1 MLYFRTSQ
9 FVPGKGDAWTYYE
22 CDDSQKVLRQLTHIP
37 ETGETTR
44 VPDPIVT
51 RLYRPEL
58 LVPASGEEFISLW
71 QEQKP

>member
-1 MLYFRTSQ
+1 MLYFKTAQ

-22 CDDSQKVLRQLTHIP
+22 CDDNRTILRQLTHIP

-51 RLYRPEL
+51 RLYRPEML
-58 LVPASGEEFISLW
+58 QDAASAEFLALWGPA
-71 QEQKP
+71 

>member
-1 MLYFRTSQ
+1 MLYFKTAQ

-22 CDDSQKVLRQLTHIP
+22 CDANRTILRQLTHIP
-37 ETGETTR
+37 ETGETAR

-58 LVPASGEEFISLW
+58 LQDAAAAEFLALW
-71 QEQKP
+71 GDA